1 MVSETSFLAFKT
13 SLLSMKGFKSQL
25 TKVLMIMMVFRII
38 MTNMIIVMM
47 VMTLINMIVTYF
59 DTID

>member
-25 TKVLMIMMVFRII
+25 TKVLMIMMVFRTI
-38 MTNMIIVMM
+38 TTDMIIVMM